1 MLELRLPFLVA
12 HRGLRC
18 VLMLISIALAASA
31 CDSGPSVEEAR
42 ALIAQERYEAALEP
56 LRALL
61 EEDPDDPELNY
72 LYGSALNRSASSRLA
87 VWSLRK
93 AAEDPAWSLRAYQEL
108 AAAQIAAGNW
118 PEAIEAANAAL
129 AEQPEDVQAL
139 SLRGTAYLGE
149 GKSPELAIEDF
160 DIVLELEPENIAA
173 LASRASAL
181 LLLGEVDEAEETMA
195 QIAELTGEE
204 AAGPTRAML
213 CAAGAVLQAEKGETE
228 VATERFDACL
238 EEFPENPLLIEQ
250 AVAFFDSI
258 GQRARATE
266 LLEKALE
273 DTPGSQ
279 SYRRLLS
286 ARAIADGDLA
296 RAEAILRSGTTRPD
310 PRTRSAAWVD
320 LTNFFLERDDLSNA
334 VDAYEQAMAL
344 SPNPSQRSLL
354 QHADLLA
361 RAGRHEEALKIAE
374 KLEQDAYR
382 GLIEARVLLDQL
394 RPAEAL
400 ARLEAVFP
408 TWPNNAGAR
417 YYAARAAEQMG
428 DFERAIE
435 EYRQSIRSGPEQ
447 TEAALRLAKIYL
459 EAGALQNA
467 WNHAAQ
473 YFRAHPDDPE
483 GVRVLL
489 RAASVADPASVQQLF
504 TRLRGTPLW
513 PTALAIRATMVEKKQ
528 GAEAG
533 LAVLEQ
539 AQGVDLTRPAN
550 AELLRTR
557 TRLQLELGRVDAARK
572 AIDAALAAAPEAAS
586 FHEIHGLVLEA
597 EQKTS
602 QARSAYARAVE
613 LDPKNSLA
621 LESLGRRLQQDGEL
635 EEALALYDRAV
646 EAAPEQSGAER
657 LKGLAL
663 LAAGRAQEA
672 EVAWEAQL
680 RENPWDARTAE
691 SLAELRVADGRLDD
705 RTLELAERAV
715 LFRGGREAE
724 ALLVEVHRKRGEEER
739 AAAVASAIEAGQPLP
754 PSQITPIDGL

>member
-1 MLELRLPFLVA
+1 MLDLRPPFLVA
-12 HRGLRC
+12 HRRLRC
-18 VLMLISIALAASA
+18 LSILLAITLAAGG
-31 CDSGPSVEEAR
+31 CDSGPSVEQVR
-42 ALIAQERYEAALEP
+42 SLVAQERYEAALEP
-56 LRALL
+56 LRSLL
-61 EEDPDDPELNY
+61 QENPDDPELNY

-118 PEAIEAANAAL
+118 AEAIEAANAAL
-129 AEQPEDVQAL
+129 EEMPEDVHTL
-139 SLRGTAYLGE
+139 SLRGTAHLGD

-160 DIVLELEPENIAA
+160 DVVLELEPENIAA

-213 CAAGAVLQAEKGETE
+213 CAAGAVLQAEKGEAE
-228 VATERFDACL
+228 VATERFEGCL
-238 EEFPENPLLIEQ
+238 EEFPKNPLLIEQ
-250 AVAFFDSI
+250 AVSFFDAA
-258 GQRARATE
+258 GKRERATG

-273 DTPGSQ
+273 ETPGSQ
-279 SYRRLLS
+279 SYRRELA
-286 ARAIADGDLA
+286 ARAAEDDDLE

-320 LTNFFLERDDLSNA
+320 LTNFFLERDDLPNA
-334 VDAYEQAMAL
+334 VEAYEQAMAL
-344 SPNPSQRSLL
+344 SANPSQRSLL

-361 RAGRHEEALKIAE
+361 RAGRHDQALKVAE

-382 GLIEARVLLDQL
+382 GLIEARVHLDQL

-417 YYAARAAEQMG
+417 YYAARAAEQLG

-447 TEAALRLAKIYL
+447 TEAALRLAKLYL

-489 RAASVADPASVQQLF
+489 RAASIADPASVQQLF
-504 TRLRGTPLW
+504 ARLRGTELW
-513 PTALAIRATMVEKKQ
+513 PTALAIRAALIERQ
-528 GAEAG
+528 QSAESA
-533 LAVLEQ
+533 LAFVEQ

-557 TRLQLELGRVDAARK
+557 TRLQIELGRLGAARET
-572 AIDAALAAAPEAAS
+572 IDAALAAAPEASA

-597 EQKTS
+597 EQQTGE
-602 QARSAYARAVE
+602 ARAAYQRAVE
-613 LDPKNSLA
+613 LDPDNAIA
-621 LESLGRRLQQDGEL
+621 LESLGRRLERDGEL
-635 EEALALYDRAV
+635 EPALALYDRAV
-646 EAAPEQSGAER
+646 EAAPEQSAAQR
-657 LKGLAL
+657 QKGLAL
-663 LAAGRAQEA
+663 LAAERKAEA
-672 EVAWEAQL
+672 EVAWETQL
-680 RENPWDARTAE
+680 REHPWDGRTAA
-691 SLAELRVADGRLDD
+691 SLARLRLADGRLDD

-724 ALLVEVHRKRGEEER
+724 ALLVEVHRARGEGER
-739 AAAVASAIEAGQPLP
+739 ATAVAKAIEAEQPLP
-754 PSQITPIDGL
+754 PTRITPIDGL

>member
-1 MLELRLPFLVA
+1 MLDLPKPSLVT
-12 HRGLRC
+12 HRRLRC
-18 VLMLISIALAASA
+18 LSILLCLVLAATA
-31 CDSGPSVEEAR
+31 CDSGPSVEDAR
-42 ALIAQERYEAALEP
+42 ALVAQERYQAALEP
-56 LRALL
+56 LRLLL
-61 EEDPDDPELNY
+61 EENPDDPELNY

-93 AAEDPAWSLRAYQEL
+93 AAEDPAWALRANQEL

-118 PEAIEAANAAL
+118 PEAIEAASAAL
-129 AEQPEDVQAL
+129 EEQPEDVQSL
-139 SLRGTAYLGE
+139 SLRGTAYLGD

-173 LASRASAL
+173 MASRASAL

-195 QIAELTGEE
+195 QIAELTGEQD
-204 AAGPTRAML
+204 ADQTRAML
-213 CAAGAVLQAEKGETE
+213 CAARAVLQAEKGEKE
-228 VATERFDACL
+228 VAKERFDACL
-238 EEFPENPLLIEQ
+238 EEFPRNPLLIEQ
-250 AVAFFDSI
+250 AVSFFDSI
-258 GQRARATE
+258 GEPERATE

-273 DTPGSQ
+273 ATPGSQ

-286 ARAIADGDLA
+286 ARAIAEDDLA

-310 PRTRSAAWVD
+310 PRTRSVAWVD
-320 LTNFFLERDDLSNA
+320 LTNFFLERDDLPNA

-344 SPNPSQRSLL
+344 SPDPSQRSLL

-361 RAGRHEEALKIAE
+361 RAGRHEEALKVAE

-382 GLIEARVLLDQL
+382 GLIEARVHLDQL

-400 ARLEAVFP
+400 ARLEDVFP

-447 TEAALRLAKIYL
+447 TEAALRLAKLYL

-513 PTALAIRATMVEKKQ
+513 PTALAIRASMIERKQ
-528 GAEAG
+528 GAEAA
-533 LAVLEQ
+533 LALVEQ
-539 AQGVDLTRPAN
+539 AQAVDLTRPAN

-572 AIDAALAAAPEAAS
+572 TIDAALAAAPDSAS

-597 EQKTS
+597 EQKTAE
-602 QARSAYARAVE
+602 ARAAYERAVE
-613 LDPKNSLA
+613 LDPRHALA
-621 LESLGRRLQQDGEL
+621 LESLGRKLQQDGEL
-635 EEALALYDRAV
+635 EQALALYDRAM
-646 EAAPEQSGAER
+646 EAAPEQSEAGR

-663 LAAGRAQEA
+663 LAAGRNAEA
-672 EVAWEAQL
+672 EVAWEARL
-680 RENPWDARTAE
+680 REHPWDARTAR

-724 ALLVEVHRKRGEEER
+724 ALLLEVHRKRGEAER
-739 AAAVASAIEAGQPLP
+739 ATAVAKAIEAGQPLP
-754 PSQITPIDGL
+754 PTQITPIDGL